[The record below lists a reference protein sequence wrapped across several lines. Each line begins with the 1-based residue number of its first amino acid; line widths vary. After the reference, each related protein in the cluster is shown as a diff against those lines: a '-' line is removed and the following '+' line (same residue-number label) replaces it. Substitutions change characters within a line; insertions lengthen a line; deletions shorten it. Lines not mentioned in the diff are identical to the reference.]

1 VADRAPGPLIGG
13 ARTHKMIYLMR
24 HADAVSDEV
33 NPVRPLSQ
41 RGRDQVARVC
51 AALRKNAD
59 FRPGEIMHSSLERSR
74 ETAELL
80 AQGLKLI
87 APLVPTRGIEPDD
100 DPGRIA
106 AVLESSKG
114 DVAIVGHEPHLGVLA
129 SLMVHGPERS
139 GVFFPFP
146 KAAMLALTRDGKRWR
161 SEWLVRS
168 P

>member
-1 VADRAPGPLIGG
+1 
-13 ARTHKMIYLMR
+13 MIFLMR
-24 HADAVSDEV
+24 HADAVADEV

-41 RGRDQVARVC
+41 KGREQVARVC
-51 AALRKNAD
+51 AALRKNPG

-80 AQGLKLI
+80 AKGLKL
-87 APLVPTRGIEPDD
+87 ASPLVPTRGIEPDD
-100 DPGRIA
+100 DPRRIA

-114 DVAIVGHEPHLGVLA
+114 DVAVVGHEPHLGVLA
-129 SLMVHGPERS
+129 SLLVHGPERA
-139 GVFFPFP
+139 GVYYPFP
-146 KAAMLALTRDGKRWR
+146 KAGVLALSRDGERWR